1 MPPEDCVPPEV
12 VDVEPPEL
20 VGVPPEV
27 VDVVLPEL
35 VGVPPDVVVETP
47 PVLLLPD
54 VVPPHNDEPPLW
66 PQLQ

>member
-1 MPPEDCVPPEV
+1 MPSIPGSGTAVPPEDCVPPEV
-12 VDVEPPEL
+12 VDVEP
-20 VGVPPEV
+20 
-27 VDVVLPEL
+27 PEL